1 MKCIIRGIIV
11 VVLLLSSFNIGIG
24 YIIRDEV
31 DGCDCEDIGTWS
43 PGTLTCTL
51 TGDVDDNIEIDDD
64 GITLDGNGYS
74 ATGIYVHENSGYIIE
89 NFVGDLYISI
99 LGLESHCDSGIIRG
113 NAITGVEGTSI
124 GIRDANYIEITD
136 NTISHCRNSGI
147 SLSGS
152 SNINITDNTIHDN
165 KRGICCSD
173 GSQYNNIIDNTI
185 HDNNYCGIYCSGDS
199 QYNNI
204 IGNIINDTYYGIYCD
219 IGSYYNNIMS
229 NVINDNRNGITVR
242 FSRGNIISDNV
253 IFNNTNKGINLYKS
267 YCNTINSNSIS
278 DNSCGIYMLGN
289 NDDDGNNS
297 IFCNNISNSGI
308 TIYFSKGNFFYHN
321 NIVSSSIYENLKSG
335 SNQWYMGTTGNH
347 WGDYDETCESC
358 VDSNDDRICDSPY
371 DIPGSTGR
379 DMYPMVYID
388 WRDEWMNVNSDGGT
402 KVTTVE
408 LQDAIHHWLE
418 DEPIRCHVLS
428 LADIQEVIA
437 AWLLG

>member
-43 PGTLTCTL
+43 PDTLTCTL
-51 TGDVDDNIEIDDD
+51 TGDVDDIIEINDD

-74 ATGIYVHENSGYIIE
+74 ATEIYVHENSGYIIE
-89 NFVGDLYISI
+89 NFVGASYINI
-99 LGLESHCDSGIIRG
+99 RGLESHSDSGIIRG
-113 NAITGVEGTSI
+113 NTITGVVGYSI
-124 GIRDANYIEITD
+124 YIMDANYIEITD
-136 NTISHCRNSGI
+136 NTISNCTINGI

-152 SNINITDNTIHDN
+152 SNINITDNTIYDTR
-165 KRGICCSD
+165 RGIYCND

-185 HDNNYCGIYCSGDS
+185 HDNDLYGIYCYDGSQYNSIIGNIINNNICGVYCNGNS

-204 IGNIINDTYYGIYCD
+204 IGNIINDNMD
-219 IGSYYNNIMS
+219 S
-229 NVINDNRNGITVR
+229 ITVR

-253 IFNNTNKGINLYKS
+253 IFNNSKGIKLYKS
-267 YCNTINSNSIS
+267 YHNTINSNSIS
-278 DNSCGIYMLGN
+278 DNGYGIHITGTN
-289 NDDDGNNS
+289 DDGNNS
-297 IFCNNISNSGI
+297 IFCNNISNTGI
-308 TIYFSKGNFFYHN
+308 FIHNSKGNFLYHN
-321 NIVSSSIYENLKSG
+321 NIVNSSVYEPLKIG
-335 SNQWYMGTTGNH
+335 SNQWYIGTTGNH
-347 WGDYDETCESC
+347 WDDYDEPCESC
-358 VDSNDDRICDSPY
+358 IDSDGDGICDSPY
-371 DIPGSTGR
+371 DIPGGTGR
-379 DMYPMVYID
+379 DMYPLVCID

-402 KVTTVE
+402 KVTTIE

-418 DEPIRCHVLS
+418 DKPVRCHVLS